1 MTRAQLIVLS
11 VVCCG
16 FGLLALY
23 GSGGLSTF
31 GYVVNFGLA
40 VVLAIMTGRDLASR
54 GVRVPWLVGLSYV
67 AAPLIGLI
75 LYGVLSARPSRAEQ
89 TAASA

>member
-1 MTRAQLIVLS
+1 MTRPQLIVLS

-23 GSGGLSTF
+23 GSGDFSSF
-31 GYVVNFGLA
+31 GYVVNFSLA
-40 VVLAIMTGRDLASR
+40 VVLAILTGRDLASR

-67 AAPLIGLI
+67 AAPLIGLV
-75 LYGVLSARPSRAEQ
+75 LYGVLSARPTRTDQSP
-89 TAASA
+89 ASA